1 MTNKAHDHWVHFFLM
16 LRVNMLS
23 NEKSEAFADL
33 FIQAPALLVAMP
45 SCCLMTQGCRLQAST
60 NGN

>member
-1 MTNKAHDHWVHFFLM
+1 MTIGCIFFLM